1 MPLELSRQDSS
12 GTNVERSDLAS
23 RRMDASMNY
32 GVLFA
37 LVLSMNA
44 AACFAESAEWQR
56 YQIPSTGT
64 NVDIPV
70 SIFTE
75 DAGAPEGGTGR
86 RFFTQDHRA
95 DLTIQSVPNPDNDS
109 PESSR

>member
-1 MPLELSRQDSS
+1 
-12 GTNVERSDLAS
+12 
-23 RRMDASMNY
+23 MNY

-44 AACFAESAEWQR
+44 AACFAESAEWRR
-56 YQIPSTGT
+56 YLIPSTGT

-95 DLTIQSVPNPDNDS
+95 DLHNPVRSKPGQRFAGGISAEEAPPSGHSIQACNS
-109 PESSR
+109 PLLRCV